1 MGALVAGAGG
11 VGVAGA
17 VGAGGVA
24 VPLPEVAPLSAGG
37 LQPNNRTV
45 ADSIRIVALIF
56 MIVCFLILV

>member
-17 VGAGGVA
+17 VGAGGVV
-24 VPLPEVAPLSAGG
+24 VPPPEVPPLSAGG
-37 LQPNNRTV
+37 LQPNNRAV
-45 ADSIRIVALIF
+45 AASIRIVALIF